1 MRATTRPTQPIAT
14 TPTTPTAPTTPTTLS
29 DLVKIER
36 KLNDPQK
43 WLNAPVWLNDVSAKL
58 LH

>member
-1 MRATTRPTQPIAT
+1 MQPIAT

-29 DLVKIER
+29 DLVKIEH
-36 KLNDPQK
+36 KLSDPKK
-43 WLNAPVWLNDVSAKL
+43 WLNALVWLNAVSAKL